1 MDNLRAVKRA
11 YVKLPVDELQLSVDR
26 SIHCTQA
33 KEKVCSLVSLSLL
46 FSAFEHLVDTGLGFV
61 PELRSAVF
69 EYDR

>member
-1 MDNLRAVKRA
+1 MDTLRAVKRA
-11 YVKLPVDELQLSVDR
+11 YGKLPVEALQLSVDR
-26 SIHCTQA
+26 SRPCTQA